1 MATQEC
7 PMCKGACIIKL
18 IATSDARW
26 CEVDVCR
33 MCGTMYPRN
42 RHVVIAAPAR
52 PEDFMK
58 PRPAKAKGRKKAKGG
73 AKRKKAK

>member
-1 MATQEC
+1 MATERC
-7 PMCKGACIIKL
+7 PMCESQCIIKL

-26 CEVDVCR
+26 CEVDVCK

-42 RHVVIAAPAR
+42 RDVVIAAPAR

-58 PRPAKAKGRKKAKGG
+58 KKSKKKAKPKKTP
-73 AKRKKAK
+73 KRK

>member
-1 MATQEC
+1 MATEEC
-7 PMCKGACIIKL
+7 PMCRGACIIKL

-42 RHVVIAAPAR
+42 RKVVIAAPAR
-52 PEDFMK
+52 PEDFK
-58 PRPAKAKGRKKAKGG
+58 IKRPAKAKPKKKAG
-73 AKRKKAK
+73 AKKGE

>member
-1 MATQEC
+1 MATDEC

-26 CEVDVCR
+26 CEVDVCK

-42 RHVVIAAPAR
+42 RDVVIAAPAR
-52 PEDFMK
+52 PEQFMK
-58 PRPAKAKGRKKAKGG
+58 AKPAKAKNKGKK
-73 AKRKKAK
+73 R